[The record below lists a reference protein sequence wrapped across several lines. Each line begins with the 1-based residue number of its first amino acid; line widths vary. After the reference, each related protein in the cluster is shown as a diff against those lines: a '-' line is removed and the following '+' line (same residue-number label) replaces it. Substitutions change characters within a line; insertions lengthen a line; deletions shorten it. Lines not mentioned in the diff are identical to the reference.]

1 MAAVS
6 EAASPIGIAN
16 LPNQRHKIVAK
27 RGAAFTIMVAGES
40 GLGKTTFINT
50 LFSTTIKN
58 YADHRRRHAK
68 QVDKTV
74 EIEITKAELEEKFFK
89 VRLTV
94 IDTPGFGDYVN
105 NRDSWMPII
114 EFLDDQHE
122 SYMLQEQQPRRIDKI
137 DLRVHACLYFI
148 RPTGHTLKPLDIE
161 VMKRLSSRVNL
172 IPVVA
177 KADTLSPA
185 DLARFKHR
193 IRAVIEAQGIR
204 IYQPPL
210 EEDDEGAAQHAKSL
224 ISAMPFAV
232 IGSEKDV
239 KAPDGKVLK
248 GRQYAWG
255 VAEVENEDHCDFKKL
270 RSTLIRTHMLDLI
283 HTTEEMHY
291 EAYRA
296 QQMETRKFGEAR
308 PKKLDNPKFKE
319 EEESLRKR
327 FTEQVKVEEN
337 RFRQW
342 EQKLISERDRLN
354 KDLESTHAAIKNL
367 EQELEQMQASPS
379 SRGSGLVQTYSA
391 HGYEILDISVTEDNA
406 RFASVGGDKQV
417 FLWDVATAR
426 TLRRWAGHFGRVN
439 CVDFGG
445 EEGSIVASGMSTT
458 ASKQKS
464 EIYTKIGRINFD
476 EDIADTLMGFSGSF
490 DATVRLW
497 DCKSQSTKPIQVFEE
512 SKDSVSS
519 LHVLGHEI
527 VTGSVDGK
535 MRLYDLRMGMTYV
548 DTIGRKQPSMPLSSY
563 APLIL
568 KRSIVVL
575 DSITSVQQTSDGNAI
590 LVSTLDSVIRL
601 MDKSNGQ
608 MLQAYKGHTN
618 TEYRIRSCLGLGDA
632 VVISGSEDGKI
643 YIWDVLEGR
652 VLETHLAHDGK
663 VPSAVTC
670 NSVRKE
676 WASAGADGRA
686 HIPGIN

>member
-1 MAAVS
+1 MS

-122 SYMLQEQQPRRIDKI
+122 SYMLQEQQPRRADRI

-185 DLARFKHR
+185 DLATFKRR
-193 IRAVIEAQGIR
+193 IRAVVEAQGIK

-210 EEDDEGAAQHAKSL
+210 EEDDEAAAHHARAL
-224 ISAMPFAV
+224 TEAMPFAV

-239 KAPDGKVLK
+239 KTQDGRVLK
-248 GRQYAWG
+248 GRQYSWG

-270 RSTLIRTHMLDLI
+270 RSILIRTHMLDLI

-308 PKKLDNPKFKE
+308 PRKLDNPKFKE

-337 RFRQW
+337 RFRAW

-354 KDLESTHAAIKNL
+354 KDLESTHAAIKQL
-367 EQELEQMQASPS
+367 EMELEQMQGSILTGSSDRSVHLYNPSKASS
-379 SRGSGLVQTYSA
+379 SVPKSGLIQTYSA
-391 HGYEILDISVTEDNA
+391 HGYEVLDLAVTEDNA

-426 TLRRWAGHFGRVN
+426 TLKRWSGHFGRVN
-439 CVDFGG
+439 CVDLGG
-445 EEGSIVASGMSTT
+445 ENGSVVV
-458 ASKQKS
+458 
-464 EIYTKIGRINFD
+464 
-476 EDIADTLMGFSGSF
+476 SGSY

-512 SKDSVSS
+512 ARDSVSS
-519 LHVLGHEI
+519 LHVVGHEI
-527 VTGSVDGK
+527 VTGSVDGR
-535 MRLYDLRMGMTYV
+535 MRVYDLRMGMV
-548 DTIGRKQPSMPLSSY
+548 FMDVIGQP
-563 APLIL
+563 
-568 KRSIVVL
+568 
-575 DSITSVQQTSDGNAI
+575 ITSIQQTRDGNAV
-590 LVSTLDSVIRL
+590 LVSTLDSTIRL
-601 MDKSNGQ
+601 MDKGNGQ
-608 MLQAYKGHTN
+608 LLQSYKGHAN
-618 TEYRIRSCLGLGDA
+618 KDYRIRSRLGMADS
-632 VVISGSEDGKI
+632 VVISGSEDGKL
-643 YIWDVLEGR
+643 YAWDLLEGK
-652 VLETHLAHDGK
+652 VVEKLEAHGGK
-663 VPSAVTC
+663 VASAVAC
-670 NSVRKE
+670 NGVRKE
-676 WASAGADGRA
+676 WASAGVDGTVSVWA
-686 HIPGIN
+686 MPE